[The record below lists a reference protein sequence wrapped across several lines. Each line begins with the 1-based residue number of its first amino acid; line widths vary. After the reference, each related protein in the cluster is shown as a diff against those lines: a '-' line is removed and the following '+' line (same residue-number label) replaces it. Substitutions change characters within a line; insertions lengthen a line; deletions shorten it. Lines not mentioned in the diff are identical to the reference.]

1 MKHAKEGSGHAR
13 ENRFYHPNHTIS
25 HKSPALPR
33 NPRRP
38 TNAPAQPE
46 LLSHIQNIRALLA
59 GKTRFYPKKA
69 QTRAKIHASPQSPRF
84 ASNPSLAHKHSF
96 CETGLSPK
104 ILRSTT
110 KHSKI
115 HISFMR
121 LHLLLRTSCSSACL
135 RSLLSFRLLLGVPIL
150 PSTLRADLRVLLP
163 KGHCT
168 TYTPEDACKQIQNLA
183 LKQR

>member
-84 ASNPSLAHKHSF
+84 APNPSLAHKHSF

-115 HISFMR
+115 HISLMR
-121 LHLLLRTSCSSACL
+121 FRLRLRTSCSSACL
-135 RSLLSFRLLLGVPIL
+135 RSPAKL
-150 PSTLRADLRVLLP
+150 PSSSWCSHFT
-163 KGHCT
+163 
-168 TYTPEDACKQIQNLA
+168 
-183 LKQR
+183 